1 VIEIQCPGA
10 PPNPALDRFELSLN
24 ATYGKIGVNTPSH
37 QCPGSTLPLSGF
49 SFGCPPRV
57 DPLRCD
63 EYNVANPS

>member
-1 VIEIQCPGA
+1 MIEIQCPGA

-49 SFGCPPRV
+49 QFWVSSEGGPFAP
-57 DPLRCD
+57 
-63 EYNVANPS
+63 